1 MNYLLVS
8 VLCLMLMACSEH
20 KPNLP
25 KASSQQ
31 TISLSGS
38 ATKLPKTQLIH
49 GWSKE
54 QVQLLQRQTAKAVGL
69 NNGVSFHDNFI
80 IDGEQFSGP
89 KLVLIPPA
97 IFLMGC
103 FEGNTS
109 CFPREDIKALIT
121 ISYPF
126 AVSERE
132 VSNADWALCVKAGY
146 CESSYSITGNA
157 DFAVTSVSWSETQ
170 AYTHWLSV
178 VTGQRYRLFSE
189 SEHEH
194 ASRAGGTG
202 ALLGNNIDCSGPEY
216 QKANAKSDSCYFN
229 PKERNTNFPLEQL
242 LPNAFG
248 LLNIHRGRWEWLL
261 DCWHDS
267 IFDNTP
273 KDGSPYKEKGGC
285 KSGLYVARG
294 GDMGGLKIIVRSSNR
309 HIGRKNQRFQDVGFR
324 LAREIN

>member
-1 MNYLLVS
+1 
-8 VLCLMLMACSEH
+8 MACIEH
-20 KPNLP
+20 NPNLP

-38 ATKLPKTQLIH
+38 GAKLPKAQLIH

-54 QVQLLQRQTAKAVGL
+54 QVQLLQRQTANAVGL
-69 NNGVSFHDNFI
+69 NNGVSFHDDFV
-80 IDGEQFSGP
+80 IDGELFSGP
-89 KLVLIPPA
+89 KLILIPPSK
-97 IFLMGC
+97 FLMGC
-103 FEGNTS
+103 YEGNAS

-178 VTGQRYRLFSE
+178 VTGQTYRLLSE

-202 ALLGNNIDCSGPEY
+202 KLLGNILDCSSPEY

-229 PKERNTNFPLEQL
+229 PKERNAIPPPEQF

-248 LLNIHRGRWEWLL
+248 LFNIHSGRWEWVQD
-261 DCWHDS
+261 DCWHNS

-273 KDGSPYKEKGGC
+273 KDGSPYREKDGC

-294 GDMGGLKIIVRSSNR
+294 GDMGALKRIVRSSNR
-309 HIGRKNQRFQDVGFR
+309 HIGRKNQKFQDVGFR